1 MTVGE
6 LAELSCLQLATE
18 GASLDAPVEGG
29 YVGDLLSVVMGNAQA
44 NQVWVTIQSHVNIV
58 AVAALAGIPAIIV
71 AHGYKPEAEALER
84 AKEEG
89 IEIFTTKLDAFS
101 VVRALITEKG
111 L

>member
-1 MTVGE
+1 MTVGD

-18 GASLDAPVEGG
+18 GTGLDAPVDGG

-44 NQVWVTIQSHVNIV
+44 NQVWVTIQSHVNII
-58 AVAALAGIPAIIV
+58 AVAALAGIPAIII
-71 AHGYKPEAEALER
+71 AHGYEPERETLEK

-89 IEIFTTKLDAFS
+89 IEIFTTKLDSFS
-101 VVRALITEKG
+101 IIRTLFLEKG